1 MKIGIDITQLNYEGT
16 GVANFTYNL
25 VKNLLE
31 TDKQNEYRLFYASLH
46 KLNLPVISEFKKLGA
61 KIYRYPIPHKALQF
75 IWGKNNLLP
84 IDLLMGRVDAIL
96 FSDYLRPPTFY
107 KTRGITVIHDLIW
120 KLFPEKHNEEIIRF
134 QELKM
139 KKTIENGDTVITDS
153 ECTKNDLLK
162 LYPEINKDKT
172 YVIYPGIGKQFKFI
186 IKNEELRIR
195 LKKYFNSEFSILNSK
210 FLLYVGAIEPRKN
223 LTTAIEVFSDL
234 IKDNKF
240 SDFNFVIAGK
250 AGWEKESVLQS
261 IKRLKLENKV
271 KFTGFVADEDLPYLY
286 NAASL
291 TVYLSSYEGFGLP
304 PLESLAC
311 GTKVIVGDNSS
322 LKETVN
328 KEFLV
333 DINDKN
339 KIMEKMKYL
348 LNNKIEINAKE
359 VQDRFDWKETAKK
372 FLEIISSRTF

>member
-162 LYPEINKDKT
+162 LYPEIKEKDV
-172 YVIYPGIGKQFKFI
+172 YVIYPGIGEQFRLN
-186 IKNEELRIR
+186 IKDLRFKMI
-195 LKKYFNSEFSILNSK
+195 LKKYGIEADSK

-223 LTTAIEVFSDL
+223 LTTAIEVFGDL

-250 AGWEKESVLQS
+250 AGWEKNEVFQS
-261 IKRLKLENKV
+261 IKRLKLEDKV
-271 KFTGFVADEDLPYLY
+271 KFTGFVADKDLPYLY
-286 NAASL
+286 NTASL